1 VFGFGDASYRGSM
14 GNAVL
19 DSPIVGFTPTADGA
33 GYRMVN
39 AYGNVFSFGATFYG
53 SFGADRPPAPISAI
67 AQSADGKGYY
77 LIDASGDVYTY
88 GDAPYLGSAAT

>member
-1 VFGFGDASYRGSM
+1 
-14 GNAVL
+14 
-19 DSPIVGFTPTADGA
+19 
-33 GYRMVN
+33 MVN

-53 SFGADRPPAPISAI
+53 SFGADRPRTPISAI